1 MSNETRAPDT
11 GAGSVAGFGARLLA
25 FLVDGAIS
33 VGVALLCGRRPGHT
47 GYGITVY
54 VVFLLLELVFVTLAG
69 QTPGMRA
76 AGVVVVRARD
86 GARPQIQWVLLRT
99 VLLAA
104 VVPALIPDAS
114 GRPLH
119 DRACGTATLR
129 TR

>member
-1 MSNETRAPDT
+1 MTAAASPPSS

-25 FLVDGAIS
+25 FVVDGALS
-33 VGVALLCGRRPGHT
+33 VGVALLSGRRPGHA

-54 VVFLLLELVFVTLAG
+54 VVFLLIELVFVTLAG
-69 QTPGMRA
+69 QTPGMRV
-76 AGVVVVRARD
+76 AGIVVVRARD
-86 GARPQIQWVLLRT
+86 GARPQLQWVLLRT
-99 VLLAA
+99 VLLATVA
-104 VVPALIPDAS
+104 PALVPDRT

>member
-1 MSNETRAPDT
+1 MTYPEA
-11 GAGSVAGFGARLLA
+11 GAGSVAGFGSRLLA
-25 FLVDGAIS
+25 FFIDGALS
-33 VGVALLCGRRPGHT
+33 VLVAVLAGFRPGHR
-47 GYGITVY
+47 GYGLVVYLAFLAIELLFLTV
-54 VVFLLLELVFVTLAG
+54 AG

-76 AGVVVVRARD
+76 VGVVVVRAND
-86 GARPQIQWVLLRT
+86 GGKPRFHWVLART

-119 DRACGTATLR
+119 DRATGLAMLR